1 MLEVTL
7 TPKHYG
13 PLLRFLHCSVDRELG
28 AALEKMELTSA
39 QGHILGFTCRQKV
52 PPCAKD
58 IEEAFHL
65 SHPTVSGLL
74 SRMEKKGFIELRTDE
89 SDRRCKRIHILP
101 KGQECTE
108 TLRQTILATEEK
120 LVEGFTEEEKTMFR
134 SLLERTVTN
143 MGAWPFKEEDK
154 V

>member
-1 MLEVTL
+1 MIL

-13 PLLRFLHCSVDRELG
+13 PLLRFLHSSVDREIS

-39 QGHILGFTCRQKV
+39 QGHILGFTRGQKT
-52 PPCAKD
+52 PPCPKD

-74 SRMEKKGFIELRTDE
+74 SRLEKKGFIQLKTDE
-89 SDRRCKRIHILP
+89 NDRRCKRIFILP
-101 KGQECTE
+101 RGEECTN
-108 TLRQTILATEEK
+108 TLHQTILATEEK
-120 LVEGFTEEEKTMFR
+120 LVAGFTEEEKRQFR

-143 MGAWPFKEEDK
+143 MGAWPCQSKEDDRK
-154 V
+154 

>member
-1 MLEVTL
+1 MIL

-13 PLLRFLHCSVDRELG
+13 PLLRFLHSSVDREIS

-39 QGHILGFTCRQKV
+39 QGHILGFTRLQKT
-52 PPCAKD
+52 PPCPKD

-74 SRMEKKGFIELRTDE
+74 SRLEKKGFIQLKTDE
-89 SDRRCKRIHILP
+89 NDRRCKRIFILP
-101 KGQECTE
+101 KGEECTD
-108 TLRQTILATEEK
+108 TLHHTILATEEK
-120 LVEGFTEEEKTMFR
+120 LVAGFTEEEKNQFR

-143 MGAWPFKEEDK
+143 MGAWPCEPKEDDRK
-154 V
+154 